1 MTMPATVR
9 SLPSDETQETI
20 DFLRRLASMMTGG
33 RNAEMLQ
40 AAAGAIETLSRRA
53 ITAEALLHDHQEEQA
68 KSTEQREVA
77 ELAADNL
84 LAEVKALKEHLS
96 HSEEQAETE
105 LAALKLELAD
115 HQQHAEAEIG
125 SLRLQLIENQQ
136 DSEAEIASLRAQLA
150 EKGAHAQDVQV
161 EIASLKTQIEQRDRL
176 AEIDRRV
183 FTEEAERLRAQI
195 QHTENSLANMSA
207 TTEQAIGAIDE
218 TVAVVSVQGLR
229 LARTQFGYLA
239 KAFEQSGDVISLT
252 MCEIGAQA
260 LDKALMG
267 TSD

>member
-105 LAALKLELAD
+105 LAG
-115 HQQHAEAEIG
+115 AEA
-125 SLRLQLIENQQ
+125 
-136 DSEAEIASLRAQLA
+136 
-150 EKGAHAQDVQV
+150 GARRPSA
-161 EIASLKTQIEQRDRL
+161 ARRGRDRF
-176 AEIDRRV
+176 APAAAHREP
-183 FTEEAERLRAQI
+183 A
-195 QHTENSLANMSA
+195 
-207 TTEQAIGAIDE
+207 
-218 TVAVVSVQGLR
+218 GL
-229 LARTQFGYLA
+229 
-239 KAFEQSGDVISLT
+239 
-252 MCEIGAQA
+252 
-260 LDKALMG
+260 
-267 TSD
+267 